1 MMAYEAT
8 PGKLMDFGSYT
19 FARTLAY
26 QLTNVYKLRMAGVF
40 MMSTCTL
47 AIRTGMFPRW
57 MALLGYVLA
66 LFLLLSV
73 GRFGSA
79 PLVFP
84 LWALLISLYVLFAN
98 FHPRPAFMAE
108 PSLRLD
114 S

>member
-1 MMAYEAT
+1 
-8 PGKLMDFGSYT
+8 
-19 FARTLAY
+19 
-26 QLTNVYKLRMAGVF
+26 

-66 LFLLLSV
+66 LFLLLSI
-73 GRFGSA
+73 GRFGWA

-84 LWALLISLYVLFAN
+84 LWALLISVYVLFAN
-98 FHPRPAFMAE
+98 FQPKPAFKAG
-108 PSLRLD
+108 PSLRID